1 MTPDATSADFQRDAD
16 SCAKMCPGV
25 QTELFYHYL
34 QKETT
39 QMVSASTGAP
49 YTAMP
54 YAFAYKKRLPGEKS
68 SCSCNMSAYY
78 DEIKR
83 ENAMSEQQPA
93 ATDPSRARQPESSI
107 TTIQTIKPAAAV
119 PQATARTEPIKPP
132 ADRPYDPASKV
143 RQVGP
148 QFLSPDQ
155 GQIDLKHPAS
165 PGGAPTK

>member
-1 MTPDATSADFQRDAD
+1 
-16 SCAKMCPGV
+16 MCPGV
-25 QTELFYHYL
+25 QTELFFHDL

-39 QMVSASTGAP
+39 QMISASSGAP
-49 YTAMP
+49 YSAMP

-83 ENAMSEQQPA
+83 EKAMSEPQPG
-93 ATDPSRARQPESSI
+93 TLGLTRQPESSI
-107 TTIQTIKPAAAV
+107 TTIQTIKPATAA
-119 PQATARTEPIKPP
+119 PQSTARREPIKQPE
-132 ADRPYDPASKV
+132 DRPYDPASKV

-155 GQIDLKHPAS
+155 GKIDLKHPAM
-165 PGGAPTK
+165 PAATPAQ